1 MVSGKKKT
9 AERAGLTA
17 AKQTDKVVRGN
28 EKEAAEPPEE
38 PA

>member
-1 MVSGKKKT
+1 MVSGKKK
-9 AERAGLTA
+9 RRKGRGLTA